1 MLHSTDIQWFLNVCT
16 DLSTLFSLRF
26 LGGTSWYLIFRVVIV
41 SFKEV
46 DASLSMKWKPGRI
59 PRRFKSSV
67 KDVKALIISLSLLFL
82 IDVVRMELKS
92 YTYITYMYP
101 PLLPSSKWWGNVRI
115 DLIRSCLLWLC

>member
-26 LGGTSWYLIFRVVIV
+26 LGGTSWYLIFMVVIV

-67 KDVKALIISLSLLFL
+67 KDVKALIISLSLLSF
-82 IDVVRMELKS
+82 ISVVRMALHIH
-92 YTYITYMYP
+92 YIDVFVP
-101 PLLPSSKWWGNVRI
+101 PA
-115 DLIRSCLLWLC
+115 